1 MDEHAER
8 KAPSRPGVLSAFL
21 PEAKALGAPRNIVN
35 GGVGLSNGIVYGTSG
50 MGRENARACISA
62 MAEKGVGSLVN
73 LGFCGALSSDYTCGD
88 VVICDAV
95 INEAGGGSLPSS
107 QSLLFSCLDA
117 VTGCGL
123 SFFHGKALCVDE
135 PVLSEEL
142 KMEMQERTGAA
153 VVDMESFAVLEAAKE
168 HGMQALVIRVV
179 LDDARTSVPEF
190 ALGLVDA
197 YGRPRPGKIAAA
209 LAARPWRIS
218 SLLRL
223 AMQQRIAAERLGSL
237 WKCLSGPRGPFS
249 GADWS

>member
-8 KAPSRPGVLSAFL
+8 KAPSRPGVLTAFL
-21 PEAKALGAPRNIVN
+21 PEAKALGAPSEILS
-35 GGVGLSNGIVYGTSG
+35 GGVNVREGIVYGMSG
-50 MGRENARACISA
+50 MGAEKARACISA
-62 MAEKGVGSLVN
+62 MAEKCVGSLVS

-95 INEAGGGSLPSS
+95 INEAGGGSLPAS
-107 QSLLFSCLDA
+107 QSLLFSCLDV
-117 VTGCGL
+117 VTSCGL

-142 KMEMQERTGAA
+142 KMEMQGRTGAA

-190 ALGLVDA
+190 ALGFVDA
-197 YGRPRPGKIAAA
+197 YGRPRPGNIAAS
-209 LAARPWRIS
+209 LAARPWRIPA
-218 SLLRL
+218 LLRL
-223 AMQQRIAAERLGSL
+223 AMQQRIAAKRLRNL
-237 WKCLSGPRGPFS
+237 WECLSGASGPFS
-249 GADWS
+249 GAGWS